1 MLRDTPEPATPDG
14 RAAPAGA
21 GFLVGFALAYI
32 GAFTA
37 VAPLLQILA
46 PLRAEAIDPADKAAI
61 LSWAVFFGAAAAGV
75 SNVLA
80 GWLSDRTR
88 SRHGRRRPWII
99 AGSLAAAAGY
109 GLIFAARTPLALI
122 GALVVFQILFN
133 LMFAP
138 LVALFADRVPEPR
151 KGVISAVVGMGF
163 PLATMIG
170 AVLIGALIQSEAMRY
185 GALALILILTAAP
198 FALLSRDPPPAPET
212 APRARPAPNAASWL
226 RPFADRDFALAWGG
240 RFLMTAGFSLVGVY
254 LLYFIADGVGYARLH
269 PGRGAEAG
277 LSTLTALSFCG
288 VIAVSLLVAVMA
300 PRLRRRKPFAA
311 AASACL
317 AVSMVILTGAQ
328 DWTSVLWAF
337 GLYGIGMGFYFAIE
351 LALITDVLPSALD
364 RGRDLGLINLSA
376 TLPQALSPLLALALV
391 HGVDFGFRGLFLI
404 AGVMFLLSAACILA
418 TRGVR

>member
-1 MLRDTPEPATPDG
+1 MLRDTPEPTTPDG

-21 GFLVGFALAYI
+21 GFLAGFALAYI

-46 PLRAEAIDPADKAAI
+46 PLRAEAIDPAGKAAI

-75 SNVLA
+75 ANVLA

-288 VIAVSLLVAVMA
+288 VIAVSLLVAVTA

-391 HGVDFGFRGLFLI
+391 QGVDFGFRGLFLI